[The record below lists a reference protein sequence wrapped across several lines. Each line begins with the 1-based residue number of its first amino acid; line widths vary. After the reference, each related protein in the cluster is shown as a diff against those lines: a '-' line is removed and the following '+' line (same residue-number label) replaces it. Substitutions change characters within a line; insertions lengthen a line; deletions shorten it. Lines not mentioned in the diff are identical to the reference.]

1 MRGNTSSSQPISY
14 GRERD
19 GPVGGGRVM
28 SRSALGDFNLQIDV
42 PEETQNPQNPVDEH
56 LLFRFH
62 QLGHPNQHCSQSG
75 CERESLLPLNSTN
88 VFAALGTLRK
98 KKKSDKEQGS
108 SKSKSSSKKKQD
120 KESETQ
126 HAMVFG
132 NNKDTTHITIWTRS
146 YNINT
151 EGPV

>member
-1 MRGNTSSSQPISY
+1 MNTFSSIS
-14 GRERD
+14 
-19 GPVGGGRVM
+19 
-28 SRSALGDFNLQIDV
+28 
-42 PEETQNPQNPVDEH
+42 
-56 LLFRFH
+56 LLD
-62 QLGHPNQHCSQSG
+62 HPNQHCSQSG

-126 HAMVFG
+126 IAFAWDIVDVYKEHLFC
-132 NNKDTTHITIWTRS
+132 IWKTFILEQS
-146 YNINT
+146 SVLEIQCFCM
-151 EGPV
+151 